1 MDVNHLKS
9 IAEIYKHNVKE
20 LEKVYDTKTNNIDE
34 IIDEICSALKEC
46 EKQIEDEHKKVYVTD
61 EYENKVRSFT
71 NTLVYSIIKNGIY
84 KELKDNSSYNKLLC
98 QRHVAYSFYHCIN
111 SEEADD
117 ITLCL

>member
-46 EKQIEDEHKKVYVTD
+46 E
-61 EYENKVRSFT
+61 NR
-71 NTLVYSIIKNGIY
+71 
-84 KELKDNSSYNKLLC
+84 
-98 QRHVAYSFYHCIN
+98 
-111 SEEADD
+111 
-117 ITLCL
+117 